1 MVQEGW
7 SCNVLPTGQVFIIP
21 YELRG
26 DLFVRLSD
34 IMAEKII
41 HQQKEKQFQ
50 PNKSEMLIILQ

>member
-7 SCNVLPTGQVFIIP
+7 SCNVLPTGQVFITP

-34 IMAEKII
+34 IMAEKNNSLAKGEAI
-41 HQQKEKQFQ
+41 
-50 PNKSEMLIILQ
+50 ST